1 MFQVFKCF
9 KRICPADSGNDYH
22 GKLGHHIEISQCN
35 MLLVTDCLLSLHS
48 VNKSS
53 CGNLNME
60 ARKDGVCYNGTKPYG
75 FWDEELASE
84 NGQNPGCPA
93 IEYFK

>member
-1 MFQVFKCF
+1 
-9 KRICPADSGNDYH
+9 
-22 GKLGHHIEISQCN
+22 
-35 MLLVTDCLLSLHS
+35 
-48 VNKSS
+48 
-53 CGNLNME
+53 ME

-75 FWDEELASE
+75 FWDEEIGSE